1 MLVLLATKPG
11 PLRDGLDALLDSMPE
26 VNLVVHANDMDAARS
41 FIQHHPAQ
49 LMILDMKPGDGSML
63 AIVSELKAHNPQSQ
77 VMILIHEEED
87 RVAAEAAGA
96 DMVLVTGT
104 RASKLKEAVTDSLVL
119 QD

>member
-1 MLVLLATKPG
+1 MLVLLAAKPG
-11 PLRDGLDALLDSMPE
+11 PLRDGLDALLDSIPE
-26 VNLVVHANDMDAARS
+26 VNLVTHANDMDAACS
-41 FIQHHPAQ
+41 FIQQHPTQ

-63 AIVSELKAHNPQSQ
+63 AFIS
-77 VMILIHEEED
+77 EEED

>member
-1 MLVLLATKPG
+1 MLVLLAAKPG
-11 PLRDGLDALLDSMPE
+11 SLRDGLDALLDSIPK
-26 VNLVVHANDMDAARS
+26 VNLVAHANDMDAARS
-41 FIQHHPAQ
+41 FFQHHPTQ

-87 RVAAEAAGA
+87 RVAAEVAGA

-104 RASKLKEAVTDSLVL
+104 RASKLKEAVTDSLAL
-119 QD
+119 KD